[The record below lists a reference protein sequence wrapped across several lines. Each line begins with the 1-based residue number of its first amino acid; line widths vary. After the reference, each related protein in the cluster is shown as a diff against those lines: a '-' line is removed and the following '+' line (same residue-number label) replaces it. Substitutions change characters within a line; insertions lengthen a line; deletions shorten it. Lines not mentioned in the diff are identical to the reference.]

1 MGSSPSRQKGSSITS
16 ERTRISCYSAVDRA
30 ACAVPVSRDRMKL
43 AEPIEFNRKSGGA
56 KWRNLQFS
64 LYVVE

>member
-1 MGSSPSRQKGSSITS
+1 
-16 ERTRISCYSAVDRA
+16 
-30 ACAVPVSRDRMKL
+30 MKL
-43 AEPIEFNRKSGGA
+43 AEPIEFNRESGGA